1 MPAQTDSK
9 GENRCKKSS
18 KICSENRKKS
28 WERQE
33 EHIARIAEP
42 LNGSGESS
50 ATWLLIT
57 DFSSSKLQSRRESEE
72 RRRSSQSMTTT
83 PRKQSQWN
91 CELRTAAAVLN
102 PPRPKNFSK
111 VTPFFLSLPLFFS
124 FHITP
129 NLAVPYIESPLFHI
143 WNWVK
148 LQTRQNRDDCYR
160 LLDSIYGTTHQG
172 YRSESRRCR
181 FESGINQN
189 MSG

>member
-18 KICSENRKKS
+18 KICSENCKKS

-91 CELRTAAAVLN
+91 CELRTAAAGSI
-102 PPRPKNFSK
+102 PAAAKDFSK
-111 VTPFFLSLPLFFS
+111 SYSFFLFPSFLFFS
-124 FHITP
+124 YHSKSRHSIYRIP
-129 NLAVPYIESPLFHI
+129 LVPYMELGEVT
-143 WNWVK
+143 NETE
-148 LQTRQNRDDCYR
+148 QRR
-160 LLDSIYGTTHQG
+160 LLS
-172 YRSESRRCR
+172 
-181 FESGINQN
+181 FA
-189 MSG
+189 

>member
-18 KICSENRKKS
+18 KICSENCKKS

-91 CELRTAAAVLN
+91 CELRTAAAGSI
-102 PPRPKNFSK
+102 PAAAKDFSK
-111 VTPFFLSLPLFFS
+111 SYSFFSFPLFSS

-129 NLAVPYIESPLFHI
+129 SLAIPYIESPLFHI

-160 LLDSIYGTTHQG
+160 LLDSIYGIKMET
-172 YRSESRRCR
+172 R
-181 FESGINQN
+181 IK
-189 MSG
+189 